1 MKIEING
8 LLDQNVMLQAEKED
22 LIKVN
27 KQLETRN

>member
-8 LLDQNVMLQAEKED
+8 LLDQNVMLQTEKED